1 MVSVALYKQTT
12 LKKRITA
19 AGTVPDFHQIPFHH
33 GGIRPPDCLIGCKG
47 TNNRRKKQIYW
58 KIFHTFAA

>member
-19 AGTVPDFHQIPFHH
+19 AGTVPDFHRIPFHH
-33 GGIRPPDCLIGCKG
+33 GGILPPDCQIGRKG
-47 TNNRRKKQIYW
+47 TKK
-58 KIFHTFAA
+58 K